1 LETDKSNL
9 KLTFIDILKGF
20 SKASYEKNVLY
31 IKHNTTI
38 NSGDIDYKKQD
49 FERKAIQSGLPT
61 KKEKENYLIKENLWS
76 IEKNEKIEK
85 IKKNIFSLKQT
96 KSKIFKIEDIKYINK
111 SIEKEEKDLKE
122 LLTEFTELLGFTVE
136 DYANKKINEYFM
148 FISLYKD
155 IDLNEK
161 FFSQEEFEDLENF
174 DITKLVF
181 IYNGINLKFSEQNLK
196 KIALSSFY
204 LNIFNL
210 SSDNPY
216 YLYGKPIIDLTFYQM
231 EIFSFARYFK
241 NVVSNSKHSPPE
253 EYYNEPDKLIEWL
266 ETSKNADE
274 MIEKNDTQKTDGTV
288 ATSIIGA
295 KKEDLAK
302 IGADKNVISL
312 HDVAQQKGGVLTME
326 DLMKLH
332 GQ

>member
-1 LETDKSNL
+1 MENSESNL

-20 SKASYEKNVLY
+20 SKTNYEKHDLY

-49 FERKAIQSGLPT
+49 FEKRAIQSGLPT
-61 KKEKENYLIKENLWS
+61 KKEKEKYLIKENLWS
-76 IEKNEKIEK
+76 LDKNEKIDK
-85 IKKNIFSLKQT
+85 IKKNISSLRQT
-96 KSKIFKIEDIKYINK
+96 KNKVFKIEDIKYINK
-111 SIEKEEKDLKE
+111 SIEQEEKDLKA
-122 LLTEFTELLGFTVE
+122 LLHEFTELLGFTVE

-148 FISLYKD
+148 FISVYKD
-155 IDLNEK
+155 INLNEK
-161 FFSQEEFEDLENF
+161 FFSQEEFEELENF

-181 IYNGINLKFSEQNLK
+181 IYNKVNIKFSEQNLK

-204 LNIFNL
+204 LNLFNL
-210 SSDNPY
+210 SPENPY

-241 NVVSNSKHSPPE
+241 NIVSNSKHSPPE
-253 EYYNEPDKLIEWL
+253 DYYNDPDKLIEWL
-266 ETSKNADE
+266 ETGKNADE

-288 ATSIIGA
+288 STSIIGA

-312 HDVAQQKGGVLTME
+312 HDVAEKKGGVLTME

-332 GQ
+332 GE

>member
-1 LETDKSNL
+1 MGVLLVE
-9 KLTFIDILKGF
+9 FIAWL
-20 SKASYEKNVLY
+20 
-31 IKHNTTI
+31 
-38 NSGDIDYKKQD
+38 
-49 FERKAIQSGLPT
+49 
-61 KKEKENYLIKENLWS
+61 
-76 IEKNEKIEK
+76 
-85 IKKNIFSLKQT
+85 
-96 KSKIFKIEDIKYINK
+96 
-111 SIEKEEKDLKE
+111 
-122 LLTEFTELLGFTVE
+122 
-136 DYANKKINEYFM
+136 ANF
-148 FISLYKD
+148 
-155 IDLNEK
+155 
-161 FFSQEEFEDLENF
+161 
-174 DITKLVF
+174 F
-181 IYNGINLKFSEQNLK
+181 IYNGVNLKFSEQNLK

-204 LNIFNL
+204 LNMFNL

-216 YLYGKPIIDLTFYQM
+216 YLYGKPIVDLTFYQM

-253 EYYNEPDKLIEWL
+253 EYYNDPDKLIEWL

-312 HDVAQQKGGVLTME
+312 HDVAEQKGGVLTME

-332 GQ
+332 GE

>member
-1 LETDKSNL
+1 METDKSNL

-20 SKASYEKNVLY
+20 SKANYEKNVLY

-85 IKKNIFSLKQT
+85 IKRNIFSLKQT

-122 LLTEFTELLGFTVE
+122 LLDEFVELLGFTVE

-161 FFSQEEFEDLENF
+161 FFSQE
-174 DITKLVF
+174 
-181 IYNGINLKFSEQNLK
+181 
-196 KIALSSFY
+196 
-204 LNIFNL
+204 
-210 SSDNPY
+210 
-216 YLYGKPIIDLTFYQM
+216 
-231 EIFSFARYFK
+231 
-241 NVVSNSKHSPPE
+241 
-253 EYYNEPDKLIEWL
+253 
-266 ETSKNADE
+266 
-274 MIEKNDTQKTDGTV
+274 
-288 ATSIIGA
+288 
-295 KKEDLAK
+295 
-302 IGADKNVISL
+302 
-312 HDVAQQKGGVLTME
+312 
-326 DLMKLH
+326 
-332 GQ
+332 